1 MLIEGRCHCGN
12 IAFALDGFAD
22 AAAIVAR
29 ACTCTFCTRHGAAW
43 TSCPSGALRVAI
55 ADAAHA
61 TTYAFGTST
70 AAFHVCTRCGGVPL
84 VTSDIDGGRFAVVN
98 VRHFET
104 VDPSL
109 LPVAPATLDGEEVDA
124 RLSRRQRNWIGDVA
138 FVTSS
143 ALADWT
149 RERSRGVASA

>member
-22 AAAIVAR
+22 SAAIVAR

-43 TSCPSGALRVAI
+43 TSSPAGVLRVAI
-55 ADAAHA
+55 ADAARA

-84 VTSDIDGGRFAVVN
+84 VTSEIGGDRFAVVN

-104 VDPSL
+104 IDPATL
-109 LPVAPATLDGEEVDA
+109 AIAPATLDGENVDA
-124 RLSRRQRNWIGDVA
+124 RLSRRRRLWIGDVA
-138 FVTSS
+138 FVAPA
-143 ALADWT
+143 ALAAWT
-149 RERSRGVASA
+149 RERHSVASA